1 MLAFLSVSL
10 LACGSSS
17 NTGSSD
23 QNPHTKVHED
33 MHNEYRKES
42 ALKPEVKDLD
52 SNQENMENKTFSDKE
67 SPSFFSTKW
76 QNGVIFFALGNEPS
90 WSINI
95 NKNNRVMFTGPEGK
109 DFSSSSVSK
118 LASHDTKSM
127 GYSSSND
134 QGELVIRLLENACS
148 DNISGKSYSFSVSA
162 DVKLKGE
169 KEFTTYKGCGDYV
182 PDQRL
187 HGKWRIVK
195 ADTLVLGIDRFE
207 NKIPELNIDA
217 YEGQVSGN
225 DGCNSFRGQIKFRDN
240 ELIFGMLAETMM
252 ACPNMDISSVIT
264 RTFTEKKLR
273 YLIQKDLFFY
283 EGEKEVMMLQR
294 MD

>member
-1 MLAFLSVSL
+1 MKSTSL
-10 LACGSSS
+10 GLDTSPSS
-17 NTGSSD
+17 NGSANARMISD
-23 QNPHTKVHED
+23 ILGSPPNTTTRPRPAGTVRFLLLFLFFD
-33 MHNEYRKES
+33 MPFIPCPAGQSLR
-42 ALKPEVKDLD
+42 L
-52 SNQENMENKTFSDKE
+52 
-67 SPSFFSTKW
+67 PSYW
-76 QNGVIFFALGNEPS
+76 CHPS
-90 WSINI
+90 
-95 NKNNRVMFTGPEGK
+95 
-109 DFSSSSVSK
+109 
-118 LASHDTKSM
+118 
-127 GYSSSND
+127 
-134 QGELVIRLLENACS
+134 
-148 DNISGKSYSFSVSA
+148 SFSVNSA
-162 DVKLKGE
+162 RRRSMAFKRVLIFLASLSISANSFWSFFFCSPSLPLFSLTRASTRAAEAETKGYRALKGE
-169 KEFTTYKGCGDYV
+169 KEFTTYQGCGDYV